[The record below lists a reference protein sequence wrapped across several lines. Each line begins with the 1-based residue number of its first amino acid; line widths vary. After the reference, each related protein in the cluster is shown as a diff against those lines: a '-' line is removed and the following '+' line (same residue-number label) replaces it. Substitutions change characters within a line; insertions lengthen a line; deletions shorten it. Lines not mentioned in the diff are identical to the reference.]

1 MASSSTYKFPPKIFL
16 WDLQLEMPKK
26 SALGMGL
33 PQSEANTAAGDAAA
47 EEESKCLAA
56 EAAGKGEKSDEG
68 ASAVNAERCLHA
80 EAFEV
85 TEDGY
90 F

>member
-33 PQSEANTAAGDAAA
+33 PQSEAKKAAEYTKA
-47 EEESKCLAA
+47 EEERKCMAE
-56 EAAGKGEKSDEG
+56 EAAGEDEKP
-68 ASAVNAERCLHA
+68 AA
-80 EAFEV
+80 EV
-85 TEDGY
+85 T
-90 F
+90 